1 MRGPAAA
8 METVDWLFSNR
19 VIGTRLQP
27 QRLTHLRAFVFTAYG
42 RKSKPSALRV
52 VVDSENTRKADMIHS
67 GDTGIRTATMAK
79 IYAGQGH
86 YVIAAEIY
94 RHLLRENPD
103 RRDWADALAQ
113 IEAKLAAQAESRFRD
128 PAGRLAEWIGLMLSY
143 RRLLDLRDIRRQ
155 IAQKNIG
162 GRK

>member
-1 MRGPAAA
+1 M
-8 METVDWLFSNR
+8 
-19 VIGTRLQP
+19 
-27 QRLTHLRAFVFTAYG
+27 
-42 RKSKPSALRV
+42 
-52 VVDSENTRKADMIHS
+52 HS

-86 YVIAAEIY
+86 YEMAAEIY
-94 RHLLRENPD
+94 RHLLRESPD

-113 IEAKLAAQAESRFRD
+113 IEAKLAARSESRPCD

>member
-1 MRGPAAA
+1 MMGPATAT
-8 METVDWLFSNR
+8 ETVDS
-19 VIGTRLQP
+19 G
-27 QRLTHLRAFVFTAYG
+27 
-42 RKSKPSALRV
+42 
-52 VVDSENTRKADMIHS
+52 NTRKADMMHS

-86 YVIAAEIY
+86 YEMAAEIY
-94 RHLLRENPD
+94 RHLLRESPD
-103 RRDWADALAQ
+103 RRDWANALAQ

-143 RRLLDLRDIRRQ
+143 RRLSDLRDIRRQ
-155 IAQKNIG
+155 IAQKNTG

>member
-1 MRGPAAA
+1 MMGPSAAT
-8 METVDWLFSNR
+8 ETVD
-19 VIGTRLQP
+19 
-27 QRLTHLRAFVFTAYG
+27 LR
-42 RKSKPSALRV
+42 K
-52 VVDSENTRKADMIHS
+52 TRKADMMHS

-86 YVIAAEIY
+86 YDIAAEIY

-113 IEAKLAAQAESRFRD
+113 IEAKLAAQAESRLRD
-128 PAGRLAEWIGLMLSY
+128 PAGRLADWIALMLSY

-155 IAQKNIG
+155 VAQKNTG

>member
-1 MRGPAAA
+1 M
-8 METVDWLFSNR
+8 M
-19 VIGTRLQP
+19 
-27 QRLTHLRAFVFTAYG
+27 
-42 RKSKPSALRV
+42 
-52 VVDSENTRKADMIHS
+52 HS

-86 YVIAAEIY
+86 YEMAAEIY
-94 RHLLRENPD
+94 RHLLRESPD
-103 RRDWADALAQ
+103 RRDWANALAQ

-143 RRLLDLRDIRRQ
+143 RRLSDLRDIRRQ
-155 IAQKNIG
+155 IAQKNTG

>member
-1 MRGPAAA
+1 MPMMGPAAA
-8 METVDWLFSNR
+8 TETVDS
-19 VIGTRLQP
+19 G
-27 QRLTHLRAFVFTAYG
+27 
-42 RKSKPSALRV
+42 
-52 VVDSENTRKADMIHS
+52 NTRKADMMHS

-86 YVIAAEIY
+86 YEMAAEIY
-94 RHLLRENPD
+94 RHLLRESPD

-155 IAQKNIG
+155 IAQKNTG

>member
-1 MRGPAAA
+1 
-8 METVDWLFSNR
+8 
-19 VIGTRLQP
+19 
-27 QRLTHLRAFVFTAYG
+27 
-42 RKSKPSALRV
+42 
-52 VVDSENTRKADMIHS
+52 
-67 GDTGIRTATMAK
+67 MAK

-86 YVIAAEIY
+86 YDIAAEIY

-113 IEAKLAAQAESRFRD
+113 IEAKLAAQAESRLRD
-128 PAGRLAEWIGLMLSY
+128 PAGRLADWIALMLSY

-155 IAQKNIG
+155 VAQKNTG

>member
-1 MRGPAAA
+1 MPIMEPTAAT
-8 METVDWLFSNR
+8 ETVDS
-19 VIGTRLQP
+19 G
-27 QRLTHLRAFVFTAYG
+27 
-42 RKSKPSALRV
+42 
-52 VVDSENTRKADMIHS
+52 NTRKADMMHS

-86 YVIAAEIY
+86 YDMAAEIY
-94 RHLLRENPD
+94 RHLLSEDPD

-113 IEAKLAAQAESRFRD
+113 IEAKLAAHAESRFRD

-155 IAQKNIG
+155 VSQKNTG

>member
-1 MRGPAAA
+1 MLMIEPATAT
-8 METVDWLFSNR
+8 ETVDS
-19 VIGTRLQP
+19 G
-27 QRLTHLRAFVFTAYG
+27 
-42 RKSKPSALRV
+42 
-52 VVDSENTRKADMIHS
+52 NTRKADMMHS

-86 YVIAAEIY
+86 YDMAAEIY
-94 RHLLRENPD
+94 RHLLREDPD

-155 IAQKNIG
+155 VSQKNTG

>member
-1 MRGPAAA
+1 MPMMGPAAA
-8 METVDWLFSNR
+8 TETVDS
-19 VIGTRLQP
+19 G
-27 QRLTHLRAFVFTAYG
+27 
-42 RKSKPSALRV
+42 
-52 VVDSENTRKADMIHS
+52 NTRKADMMHS

-86 YVIAAEIY
+86 YEMAAEIY
-94 RHLLRENPD
+94 RHLLREDPD

-113 IEAKLAAQAESRFRD
+113 IEAKLAAQVESRFRD

-155 IAQKNIG
+155 IAQKNTG

>member
-1 MRGPAAA
+1 MMGPLAAT
-8 METVDWLFSNR
+8 ETVD
-19 VIGTRLQP
+19 
-27 QRLTHLRAFVFTAYG
+27 LR
-42 RKSKPSALRV
+42 K
-52 VVDSENTRKADMIHS
+52 TRKADMMHS

-86 YVIAAEIY
+86 YDIAAEIY

-113 IEAKLAAQAESRFRD
+113 IEAKLAAQAESRLRD
-128 PAGRLAEWIGLMLSY
+128 PAGRLADWIALMLSY

-155 IAQKNIG
+155 VAQKNTG

>member
-1 MRGPAAA
+1 MPMTGPAVAT
-8 METVDWLFSNR
+8 ETVDSGNM
-19 VIGTRLQP
+19 
-27 QRLTHLRAFVFTAYG
+27 
-42 RKSKPSALRV
+42 RK
-52 VVDSENTRKADMIHS
+52 VDMMHS

-86 YVIAAEIY
+86 YDMAAEIY
-94 RHLLRENPD
+94 RHLLRESPD

-113 IEAKLAAQAESRFRD
+113 IEAKLADQAKSRFRD
-128 PAGRLAEWIGLMLSY
+128 PAGRLAEWIELMLSY

-155 IAQKNIG
+155 VAQKNTG

>member
-1 MRGPAAA
+1 MNNLT
-8 METVDWLFSNR
+8 EK
-19 VIGTRLQP
+19 GTP
-27 QRLTHLRAFVFTAYG
+27 DISRAIVCLIFQ
-42 RKSKPSALRV
+42 KLLPLW
-52 VVDSENTRKADMIHS
+52 
-67 GDTGIRTATMAK
+67 AK

-113 IEAKLAAQAESRFRD
+113 IEAKLAARSESRPRD

-155 IAQKNIG
+155 IAQKNTG